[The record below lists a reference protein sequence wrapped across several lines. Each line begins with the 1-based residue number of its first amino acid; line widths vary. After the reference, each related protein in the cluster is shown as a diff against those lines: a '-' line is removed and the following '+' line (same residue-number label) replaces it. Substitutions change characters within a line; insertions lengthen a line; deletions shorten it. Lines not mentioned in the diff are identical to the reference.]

1 MHLYEEIISNEE
13 YRKTMR
19 EIDSIHFITDGKWD
33 WEHGLEHAI
42 RVSSYVES
50 ILKQLGQGE
59 RVIELGKVAALLH
72 DVGLT
77 KGDKIDH
84 AKISSQQF
92 IHYIQSL
99 SLREEEI
106 EIIRQAIF
114 DHSKG
119 EEMKSLIGVSLLL
132 ADKLDVTYHRV
143 LHSTIQDQI
152 NKEFG
157 KIRKVSIE
165 ITDQNLVVSYQTEVS
180 FDIEVLK
187 NWKKTI
193 AVPQKVA
200 SYLGRNFIFKV
211 NEKEVNISNL
221 LETFDKEKRR
231 EVFS

>member
-1 MHLYEEIISNEE
+1 M
-13 YRKTMR
+13 K

-59 RVIELGKVAALLH
+59 RVIELGKVAGLLH
-72 DVGLT
+72 DVGLV

-84 AKISSQQF
+84 TKVSSELF
-92 IHYIQSL
+92 PRYIQSL

-106 EIIRQAIF
+106 EILREAIE

-119 EEMKSLIGVSLLL
+119 EKIKSLVGASLLL

-143 LHSTIQDQI
+143 IHSTIQDAI

-165 ITDQNLVVSYQTEVS
+165 ITNQNLVVSYQTEVS
-180 FDIEVLK
+180 FDIEVLR
-187 NWKKTI
+187 NWEKTI
-193 AVPQKVA
+193 TIPEKVA
-200 SYLGRNFIFKV
+200 SYLGRHFMFKV
-211 NEKEVNISNL
+211 NNRKINIPTL
-221 LETFDKEKRR
+221 LEDFKKEKMKK
-231 EVFS
+231 